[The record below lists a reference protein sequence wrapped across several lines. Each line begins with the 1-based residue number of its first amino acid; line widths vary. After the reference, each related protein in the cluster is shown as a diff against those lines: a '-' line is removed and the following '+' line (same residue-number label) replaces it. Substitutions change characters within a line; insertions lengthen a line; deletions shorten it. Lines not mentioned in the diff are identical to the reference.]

1 LSSFLSS
8 IIPIE
13 EQVYPKVFLNKKKLA
28 AVKRFHP
35 WVFSGAIYKMEKPLE
50 DGDLCE
56 VCTPNGETLGVGYY
70 QNSTIAVRILAFK
83 KRKIDDVFWKEIIES
98 AYNLRSKLNL
108 TENEK
113 TNAYRLI
120 HAEGDRVPGLV
131 IDIYGTTAVIQC
143 HSIGIHQRIDD
154 IKKALLSVF
163 GNKLVA
169 VYDKSNETLP
179 KKYANLVENQYLFG
193 ESIEPTIKEHSYFF
207 YVNWEEGQKTG
218 FFLDQR
224 ENRNLL
230 TRYVQGKS
238 VLNTFCYSGGFSV
251 YALKAKASLVHSV
264 DISKKAI
271 EWTNKNVELNQ
282 EQGEHKAFAMDVLKF
297 LKQSEQMYDV
307 VIVDPP
313 AYAKSQKARH
323 NAVQGYKRLNK
334 EAMKRVKNGGLMF
347 TFSCS
352 QVVGQQL
359 FENTILA
366 AAIEHG
372 RKVRIIHRLT
382 QPADHPVNIFHPEGN
397 YLKGLVIQIE

>member
-1 LSSFLSS
+1 M
-8 IIPIE
+8 
-13 EQVYPKVFLNKKKLA
+13 YPKIYLNKKKLA

-35 WVFSGAIYKMEKPLE
+35 WIFSGAIYKMEKPLA

-56 VCTPNGETLGVGYY
+56 VCAPNGETLGIGYY
-70 QNSTIAVRILAFK
+70 QDSTIAIRILSFV
-83 KRKIDDVFWKEIIES
+83 KRAIDNTFWKEIIES
-98 AYNLRSKLNL
+98 AYALRSTLDL
-108 TENEK
+108 TKSEK

-131 IDIYGTTAVIQC
+131 IDIYGATAVIQC
-143 HSIGIHQRIDD
+143 HSIGIHQRIAD
-154 IKKALLSVF
+154 IKEALLSVF
-163 GNKLVA
+163 GNKLAA
-169 VYDKSNETLP
+169 VYDKSKETLP

-193 ESIEPTIKEHSYFF
+193 QSIEPTVKENNHLF

-264 DISKKAI
+264 DVSKKAI
-271 EWTNKNVELNQ
+271 EWTNKNVTLNQ
-282 EQGEHKAFAMDVLKF
+282 SEGEHEAFAMDVLKF
-297 LKQSEQMYDV
+297 LKQTETSYDV

-313 AYAKSQKARH
+313 AYAKSKKARH
-323 NAVQGYKRLNK
+323 NAIQGYKRLNA
-334 EAMKRVKNGGLMF
+334 EAMKKVKKGGLMF

-366 AAIEHG
+366 AAIEHR